1 MKKYILFDLDG
12 TITDPKEGITK
23 AVQIALSKFG
33 IIIDDLDEL
42 CKFIG
47 PPLKDAFKEFYDF
60 SDKDADLAV
69 KYFREYFE
77 TRGLYENI
85 LFDGF
90 DEFLRKLRDDG
101 KILIVATSKPTKFS
115 NIILEHFNVIKYFQY
130 VSGSTLDGSLVK
142 KGDIIRHALDVN
154 NIIDMSEVI
163 MIGDR
168 KHDIIGAKENN
179 IDSIGVLYGYGSYDE
194 LHDSG
199 ADYIVKDIDE
209 LYDVLNLV

>member
-77 TRGLYENI
+77 TKGLYENI

-90 DEFLRKLRDDG
+90 DEFLSKLRDDG

-115 NIILEHFNVIKYFQY
+115 NIILEHFDVIKYFQY
-130 VSGSTLDGSLVK
+130 VSGSTLDGRLVK